1 MVKLDKKFKKKTVSC
16 YFLLFSF
23 KSSITNS
30 FILKI
35 EQYFVIVLIKT
46 IFVHYKNTIMK
57 TKITLLITLFISVLV
72 NAQPFYT
79 FTKLTNTYIDLVN
92 PVSINNNKPWQKHNV
107 NNTLYWDYTLPF
119 NFKINGVNY
128 KFITFDGANIS
139 LFSMS
144 TSEVEIYGTGIHIAD
159 KSAANATT
167 SVSPIGYKIDGSAG
181 NRIFKMQFKNVG
193 SSVERNFYFGN
204 TYYLNLQIWLYEG
217 SNMIEYRIG
226 DHNLSTYNYPNDEP
240 YTNFGFGGEPSSGTF
255 VCMLY
260 DDAQNPL
267 LGEYTNSSQVTLDNY
282 GFVGYP
288 VSGTVFRFTPATK
301 ASVHESLFDTVK
313 VYPNPTADFL
323 FFDYLTETKQYT
335 IYNVNGKIVKKGT
348 ISEEHNKINV
358 SEIPAAVYLLQIDQS
373 AFKFVKK

>member
-1 MVKLDKKFKKKTVSC
+1 
-16 YFLLFSF
+16 
-23 KSSITNS
+23 
-30 FILKI
+30 
-35 EQYFVIVLIKT
+35 
-46 IFVHYKNTIMK
+46 MK
-57 TKITLLITLFISVLV
+57 TKITLLITLFISVLG
-72 NAQPFYT
+72 NAQSFYT
-79 FTKLTNTYIDLVN
+79 FTKLTNTYTDLVN
-92 PVSINNNKPWQKHNV
+92 PISINNNKPWQKHNV

-159 KSAANATT
+159 KSAANSTT
-167 SVSPIGYKIDGSAG
+167 SVSTIGYKIDGSAG

-193 SSVERNFYFGN
+193 SSVERNFYSGN

-217 SNMIEYRIG
+217 SNIIEYRIG

-240 YTNFGFGGEPSSGTF
+240 YTNFGFGGEPSSGAF

-267 LGEYTNSSQVTLDNY
+267 LGEYIDSSQVTLDNY

-288 VSGTVFRFTPATK
+288 VSGTVFRFTPAAN

-313 VYPNPTADFL
+313 VYPNPTTDFL
-323 FFDYLTETKQYT
+323 LFDHLTQAKDYI

-358 SEIPAAVYLLQIDQS
+358 YEIPAAVYLLQVDQS
-373 AFKFVKK
+373 TFKFVKK